1 MTTPDTDVQSQ
12 PARERA
18 RRVLI
23 PSQTRGSTPAES
35 TARLGFLDVLRG
47 VAALSVVAFHLGN
60 QGPVHTDWFGTFSHS
75 VLNLGAFGVLVFF
88 IVSGYIIPASLER
101 TGSVRDFWVSR
112 GFRLFPVFWLV
123 SAAVVV
129 LYYTKL
135 LYLPG
140 YVFKYKLLLLAGN
153 VSLLSQFLGS
163 SVLIGPG
170 WTLPF
175 EICFYLLTTVL
186 FVTKL
191 RGRSAGVALFGGVLS
206 VVAWDRI
213 FPMWAVTPRALGV
226 KGHEGAPV
234 RVILM
239 ALAIGAVAALLAR
252 SRAAALYAGV
262 VGAGVT
268 MLLLNR
274 PWPLFQ
280 AATYITLMFT
290 GTVIY
295 RISAR
300 QITPRRGW
308 SVVAVVA
315 VLCCVAFF
323 IHVYPLVTTT
333 DGVRG
338 ESWETP
344 VNRSVSL
351 LAAAATFIVF
361 YLLRDRVRWPGWLQW
376 LGRISYSMY
385 LIHWVVMNTVP
396 PLPDGTP
403 LQGPLTLVMWL
414 AISLGLST
422 LTYHFVEAPAIALGR
437 RVIRRLREG
446 DRAKA
451 AARAVAEAPATA

>member
-1 MTTPDTDVQSQ
+1 
-12 PARERA
+12 
-18 RRVLI
+18 
-23 PSQTRGSTPAES
+23 
-35 TARLGFLDVLRG
+35 
-47 VAALSVVAFHLGN
+47 
-60 QGPVHTDWFGTFSHS
+60 
-75 VLNLGAFGVLVFF
+75 
-88 IVSGYIIPASLER
+88 
-101 TGSVRDFWVSR
+101 
-112 GFRLFPVFWLV
+112 
-123 SAAVVV
+123 
-129 LYYTKL
+129 
-135 LYLPG
+135 
-140 YVFKYKLLLLAGN
+140 
-153 VSLLSQFLGS
+153 
-163 SVLIGPG
+163 
-170 WTLPF
+170 
-175 EICFYLLTTVL
+175 
-186 FVTKL
+186 
-191 RGRSAGVALFGGVLS
+191 
-206 VVAWDRI
+206 
-213 FPMWAVTPRALGV
+213 
-226 KGHEGAPV
+226 
-234 RVILM
+234 
-239 ALAIGAVAALLAR
+239 
-252 SRAAALYAGV
+252 
-262 VGAGVT
+262 